1 VESRRPIIAPPY
13 EPSFPPEHVS
23 EQPAQREM
31 GSKLSLWWRHR
42 RFLWRVFWMTAVL
55 STAVAFI
62 IPKRFKSTAKLVVP
76 DNQANSMISGLAS
89 RVGGGGSSGL
99 GLGLDPSSLLGL
111 KTPGA
116 FYAAVLESRT
126 VQDHLVEKF
135 DLRTHYK
142 KKYYQDAR
150 KKLDR
155 NTDIDEE
162 KKSGIITLSV
172 TDWDP
177 KFAAMLARSYIEEM
191 NRVTAELNTSAAH
204 REREFL
210 EARLKSARQDL
221 DHASMQLSEFS
232 SKHTMMDV
240 QQQSR
245 TMMDA
250 AARLQGELI
259 GSESE
264 LKGLEQIYSE
274 DNVRVRTLK
283 ARVAELQSQLKK
295 MVGAYTPPGQAADAQ
310 ATGDYPSIRTLPALG
325 YRYQE
330 LYRQAKT
337 QETIFDFLTQQYE
350 LARVEEAKELPVVR
364 VMDEPNVPEKKSS
377 PIRSLV
383 VGLSVFVALVLGCWW
398 VVEKEKW
405 DQLPLDDSRRLL
417 LAEVKADLRAAIRR
431 SGSSRARS
439 QT

>member
-1 VESRRPIIAPPY
+1 MESRRPAIAPAY
-13 EPSFPPEHVS
+13 EPSFPPE
-23 EQPAQREM
+23 PAPRR
-31 GSKLSLWWRHR
+31 GKATRLSLLWRNR
-42 RFLWRVFWMTAVL
+42 RFLWRVFWISALL
-55 STAVAFI
+55 STAVAFL
-62 IPKRFKSTAKLVVP
+62 IPKKYKSTAKLVVP
-76 DNQANSMISGLAS
+76 DNQTSNSMLSGLMRGVS
-89 RVGGGGSSGL
+89 GGGSSGMS
-99 GLGLDPSSLLGL
+99 LGLDPSSLLGL

-116 FYAAVLESRT
+116 LYTAILESRT
-126 VQDHLVEKF
+126 VQDRLVEKF

-142 KKYYQDAR
+142 KRYYQDAR

-155 NTDIDEE
+155 NTDIEEE
-162 KKSGIITLSV
+162 KKSGVITLAV
-172 TDWDP
+172 VDWDP
-177 KFAAMLARSYIEEM
+177 SFAALLARSYIEEM
-191 NRVTAELNTSAAH
+191 NRVAAVLNTSAAH

-210 EARLKSARQDL
+210 DARLKSAKQDL
-221 DHASMQLSEFS
+221 DQASLALSEFS

-250 AARLQGELI
+250 VARLQGELI

-264 LKGLEQIYSE
+264 LKGLEQIYAE

-295 MVGAYTPPGQAADAQ
+295 MVGSYTAPGEVQDAP
-310 ATGDYPSIRTLPALG
+310 ASGDYPSIRTLPALG

-330 LYRQAKT
+330 LYREAKT
-337 QETIFDFLTQQYE
+337 QETIFDFLTQQFE

-364 VMDEPNVPEKKSS
+364 VMDEPNVPEKKNS

-383 VGLSVFVALVLGCWW
+383 VGLSVFVALVMGCWW

-405 DQLPLDDSRRLL
+405 DQLPRDDSRRLL
-417 LAEVKADLRAAIRR
+417 FAEVKSDLKAAFRR
-431 SGSSRARS
+431 SGTGRS
-439 QT
+439 

>member
-1 VESRRPIIAPPY
+1 MESRRPAIAPAY
-13 EPSFPPEHVS
+13 EPSF
-23 EQPAQREM
+23 QREPAPQRARA
-31 GSKLSLWWRHR
+31 SKLSLWWRNR
-42 RFLWRVFWMTAVL
+42 RFLWRVLWISALL
-55 STAVAFI
+55 STAVAFL
-62 IPKRFKSTAKLVVP
+62 IPKKFKSTAKLVVP
-76 DNQANSMISGLAS
+76 DNQASNSMLSGLMRGAS
-89 RVGGGGSSGL
+89 GGSSSGL
-99 GLGLDPSSLLGL
+99 SLGLDPSSLLGL

-116 FYAAVLESRT
+116 LYTAILESRT
-126 VQDHLVEKF
+126 VQERLVEKF

-155 NTDIDEE
+155 NTDIEEE
-162 KKSGIITLSV
+162 KKSGVITLSV
-172 TDWDP
+172 VDWDP
-177 KFAAMLARSYIEEM
+177 NFAALLARSYIEEM
-191 NRVTAELNTSAAH
+191 NRVATDLNTSAAH

-210 EARLKSARQDL
+210 EERLKSARQDL
-221 DHASMQLSEFS
+221 DQASLALSEFS

-250 AARLQGELI
+250 VARLQGELI

-264 LKGLEQIYSE
+264 LKGLEQIYAE

-295 MVGAYTPPGQAADAQ
+295 MVGSYTSPGEVSDSP

-364 VMDEPNVPEKKSS
+364 VMDVPNVPEKKNS
-377 PIRSLV
+377 PIRSLI
-383 VGLSVFVALVLGCWW
+383 VGLSVFVALVMGCWW

-405 DQLPLDDSRRLL
+405 DQLPRDDSRRLL
-417 LAEVKADLRAAIRR
+417 FAEISSDLGSPLSRLRAILRK
-431 SGSSRARS
+431 GSSR
-439 QT
+439 